1 MSGDGGDDANAIRD
15 LAYSA
20 LKEQLKSAGSSEVA
34 RQEGIKVGAQLA
46 AEAASENRSADTWLK
61 VVGRLE
67 GMLGNFLDRMDAQ
80 ELRKAAAASPPPD
93 EGEAADEGDQAEAVD
108 LDAKAVLDAIGK
120 RPVPEK
126 AAELL
131 KSAGVT
137 AANLE
142 DVLSHVRSAGQ
153 GWPGFLDQKPDWL
166 NAVRVALGAPVVDAP
181 AADDAPAAE

>member
-1 MSGDGGDDANAIRD
+1 MSSDGAVDAD
-15 LAYSA
+15 LVTKLAFDA
-20 LKEQLKSAGSSEVA
+20 LKSRLDGTTSAEVA
-34 RQEGIKVGAQLA
+34 RQEGIKLGAQLA
-46 AEAASENRSADTWLK
+46 AEAASDVSRADVWDK
-61 VVGRLE
+61 VLSRAE
-67 GMLGNFLDRMDAQ
+67 GMLNSFLDRMDAQ
-80 ELRKAAAASPPPD
+80 ELRKAAAASPPPAD
-93 EGEAADEGDQAEAVD
+93 DEGDQAEAVD

-120 RPVPEK
+120 RPAPEK

-131 KSAGVT
+131 QSAGVT

-153 GWPGFLDQKPDWL
+153 GWPAFLEQKPDWL

>member
-1 MSGDGGDDANAIRD
+1 VSGDGGDDANLIRD
-15 LAYSA
+15 LAYDA
-20 LKEQLKSAGSSEVA
+20 LKAQLKSAGSSEVA
-34 RQEGIKVGAQLA
+34 RSEGIKLGAQLA
-46 AEAASENRSADTWLK
+46 SEAAAENRSAEIWDK
-61 VVGRLE
+61 VTGRLE
-67 GMLGNFLDRMDAQ
+67 GMLNTFLDRMDAN
-80 ELRKAAAASPPPD
+80 ELRKAAADSPPPTED
-93 EGEAADEGDQAEAVD
+93 EADQAEGTD

-120 RPVPEK
+120 RPPPEK

-131 KSAGVT
+131 KGAGVT

-153 GWPGFLDQKPDWL
+153 GWPAFLDQKPDWL